1 MTSVVNVAVGLN
13 ENEVTRQ
20 VEKIEASLVKIE
32 TARLDPTYTPQS
44 LTKQLCAT
52 NCYEHPSVAKVGA
65 IAANMTMKGG
75 DKKKRLRSRLFLI
88 MPKN

>member
-32 TARLDPTYTPQS
+32 TALARLDPTYTPSVTQS
-44 LTKQLCAT
+44 NSAPRIAT
-52 NCYEHPSVAKVGA
+52 NTLQSQKVGA

-75 DKKKRLRSRLFLI
+75 DKRKRLRSGYF
-88 MPKN
+88 